1 MLSGG
6 ERARPDLETPYRAPS
21 TPEEERLVRIWEST
35 LGVAPVGIDDD
46 FFELG
51 GDSVTA
57 IQIQF
62 SVGKECEKDLPTTV
76 LFDYPNICGLAR
88 FINES
93 PN

>member
-6 ERARPDLETPYRAPS
+6 ERARPDLETPYRAPT
-21 TPEEERLVRIWEST
+21 TPQEERLVRIWEST
-35 LGVAPVGIDDD
+35 LGVAPVGVDDD

-62 SVGKECEKDLPTTV
+62 SVGKEYDTDLPTTV
-76 LFDYPNICGLAR
+76 LFDYPNICGLAQ
-88 FINES
+88 FIDDAA
-93 PN
+93 